1 MMGKRSQKGSAY
13 GSAYE
18 NSHIQYGVIRTCLGD
33 AEKATFYKGF
43 SGDFLFPTMK
53 PLADKD
59 AEEAGK
65 KE

>member
-1 MMGKRSQKGSAY
+1 MEVRMMMGKRPQKGSAY

-18 NSHIQYGVIRTCLGD
+18 NSLIPFGVIRTCSGD

-53 PLADKD
+53 PLD
-59 AEEAGK
+59 K
-65 KE
+65 KEEE